1 MQRPTLTACLP
12 GKETLF
18 RITRVVIARSIGSE
32 MNGIESEE
40 EEEVNGWL
48 WGDILHHRRRRIEG
62 PLISLEED
70 GGRQWKCSLFP

>member
-1 MQRPTLTACLP
+1 MQRPTLTARSP

-40 EEEVNGWL
+40 EVNGWI
-48 WGDILHHRRRRIEG
+48 WGDILHHRRRHRRIEG